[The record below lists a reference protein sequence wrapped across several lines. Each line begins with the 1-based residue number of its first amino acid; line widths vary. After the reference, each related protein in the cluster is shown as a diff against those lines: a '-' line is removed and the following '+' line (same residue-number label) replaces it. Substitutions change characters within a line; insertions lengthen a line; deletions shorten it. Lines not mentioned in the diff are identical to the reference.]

1 MARNVTA
8 HKRRGPALGF
18 AAGLLALLIVGAA
31 TAEPRHGISAFGDL
45 KYPADFTNFDYVN
58 VDAPKGGT
66 LRLRGTL
73 SFDTVNPFT
82 LKGIRFRGR
91 NASAM
96 GLPYDSLMTGT
107 SDEPDSMYGL
117 VAETADL
124 ADDRTSIVFKLRP
137 EARFHDGSPMTVDDI
152 VFSFTTLKERG
163 SPGFRIIYKSILG
176 VEAIGEDQV
185 KFTFDPEAE
194 LRDLPRIAAG
204 MPILSKTYYSEVD
217 FEKTTLVPPLGSGP
231 YRITKVDP
239 GRTIT
244 LERVEDYWA
253 KDLPVN
259 VGRYNFGK
267 IKIEF
272 FKDRD
277 VAHEGFKSG
286 VFDFQEEFTSRI
298 WATGYDFPA
307 VRDGRVVKEAVP
319 IGGPA
324 SRQYFALNMRRDK
337 FKDRRVRQAINLAF
351 DFEWTNENLF
361 YSVYRRTGSIFENT
375 NMAAR
380 ELPTDAELEL
390 LNPFRD
396 QLPPEVFTQVYEQ
409 PKTDGSG
416 SARAN
421 LRKARQLLAD
431 AGWTIQG
438 GRLRDEAGKVFEV
451 EFLLRSPSFERIIAP
466 IIKNLDRLGIDAK
479 MRTVDA
485 AQYGMRVR
493 EERDFDITTAAF
505 GVSATPGVGEK
516 NFWGSEAADLRG
528 ANNFSGIKDPVVDAL
543 LVRLAEAQDRES
555 LTLAARALDRVLL
568 WNQYIILQWFRA
580 NYTIAYWDIFGR
592 PETRPTYSL
601 GFLDTWWI
609 DPGKTAGLKGDRDNL

>member
-1 MARNVTA
+1 MARIVTA
-8 HKRRGPALGF
+8 HKHRGPALGLAVGF
-18 AAGLLALLIVGAA
+18 VTVFLLGSAA
-31 TAEPRHGISAFGDL
+31 AEPRHGISAFGDL
-45 KYPADFTNFDYVN
+45 KYPAGFTHFDYVN

-91 NASAM
+91 NGTAM
-96 GLPYDSLMTGT
+96 GFPYDSLMTGT
-107 SDEPDSMYGL
+107 ADEPDSMYGL

-124 ADDRTSIVFKLRP
+124 ADDHMSVVFKLRP
-137 EARFHDGSPMTVDDI
+137 EARFHDGSPITADDI
-152 VFSFTTLKERG
+152 IFSFNTLKERG
-163 SPGFRIIYKSILG
+163 HPSYRIIYKGILG
-176 VEAIGEDQV
+176 VEAISGSQV
-185 KFTFDPEAE
+185 KFTFDPQAE
-194 LRDLPRIAAG
+194 LRDLPRLAGG
-204 MPILSKTYYSEVD
+204 MPILSETYYDTVEFD
-217 FEKTTLVPPLGSGP
+217 KTTLEPPLGSGP
-231 YRITKVDP
+231 YRITKVDA

-253 KDLPVN
+253 RDLPVN
-259 VGRYNFGK
+259 IGRYNFGT

-307 VRDGRVVKEAVP
+307 VRDGRVIKDTVP
-319 IGGPA
+319 DSSPA

-351 DFEWTNENLF
+351 DFEWTNKNLF
-361 YSVYRRTGSIFENT
+361 YSVYQRTGSIFQNT

-380 ELPTDAELEL
+380 ELPTDAEREL

-396 QLPPEVFTQVYEQ
+396 QLPPEVFTQVYVQ

-416 SARAN
+416 NARAN
-421 LRKARQLLAD
+421 LRTARQLLAD
-431 AGWTIQG
+431 AGWTIKD
-438 GRLRDEAGKVFEV
+438 GRLRNGAGEAFEI

-466 IIKNLDRLGIDAK
+466 IVKNLDRLGIDAK

-485 AQYGMRVR
+485 AQYGKRTR
-493 EERDFDITTAAF
+493 EDRDFDITVAAF

-516 NFWGSEAADLRG
+516 SFWSSEAADLQG
-528 ANNFSGIKDPVVDAL
+528 ANNFSGIKDPAVDAL
-543 LVRLAEAQDRES
+543 LVRLAEAQDRET

-568 WNQYIILQWFRA
+568 WNQYIIPQWFRA
-580 NYTIAYWDIFGR
+580 NYTIAYWDILGR
-592 PETRPTYSL
+592 PETRPIYSL

-609 DPGKTAGLKGDRDNL
+609 DPKKAAAR

>member
-1 MARNVTA
+1 MIRKTSARK
-8 HKRRGPALGF
+8 HRGPVLGV
-18 AAGLLALLIVGAA
+18 AAGFLALLIFGAA
-31 TAEPRHGISAFGDL
+31 AAEPRHGLSAFGDL
-45 KYPADFTNFDYVN
+45 KYPADFTHFDYVN

-66 LRLRGTL
+66 LRLRDTL

-82 LKGIRFRGR
+82 LKGIRFRSDT
-91 NASAM
+91 AAVM
-96 GLPYDSLMTGT
+96 GFPYDSLMTGT
-107 SDEPDSMYGL
+107 ADEPASMYGL
-117 VAETADL
+117 VAESADL

-137 EARFHDGSPMTVDDI
+137 EARFHDGSPITVDDI
-152 VFSFTTLKERG
+152 IFSFNTLKKRG
-163 SPGFRIIYKSILG
+163 APGFRITYKSILS

-204 MPILSKTYYSEVD
+204 VPILSKTYYGEVD

-231 YRITKVDP
+231 YRITKVDA

-286 VFDFQEEFTSRI
+286 VFDYQEENVSRI

-307 VRDGRVVKEAVP
+307 VRDGRVIKETVP
-319 IGGPA
+319 KGSPA
-324 SRQYFALNMRRDK
+324 SRQYFALNMRRDR

-361 YSVYRRTGSIFENT
+361 YSVYKRTGSIFENT

-396 QLPPEVFTQVYEQ
+396 QLPPEVFTQVYKQ

-416 SARAN
+416 NARAN
-421 LRKARQLLAD
+421 LRKARQLFAD
-431 AGWTIQG
+431 AGWTIQD
-438 GRLRDEAGKVFEV
+438 GRLRNGAGQPFEI
-451 EFLLRSPSFERIIAP
+451 EFLLRSAGFERIIAP
-466 IIKNLDRLGIDAK
+466 IIKNLERLGIDAK

-485 AQYGMRVR
+485 AQYAKRTR
-493 EERDFDITTAAF
+493 EDRDFDITVTAF
-505 GVSATPGVGEK
+505 FVSATPGLGEK
-516 NFWGSEAADLRG
+516 NFWGSEAADLQG

-543 LVRLAEAQDRES
+543 LVRLAEAGDRDT
-555 LTLAARALDRVLL
+555 LTLAARALDRVIL
-568 WNQYIILQWFRA
+568 WNQYIILQWFRP
-580 NYTIAYWDIFGR
+580 NYGIAYWDIFGR
-592 PETRPTYSL
+592 PETRPIYSL
-601 GFLDTWWI
+601 GFIDTWWI
-609 DPGKTAGLKGDRDNL
+609 DPKKAAALRGDRDNP

>member
-1 MARNVTA
+1 MAARD
-8 HKRRGPALGF
+8 HRGPVLGI
-18 AAGLLALLIVGAA
+18 AAGLIALFLFGAA
-31 TAEPRHGISAFGDL
+31 AAEPKHGLSAFGDL
-45 KYPADFTNFDYVN
+45 KYPAGFAHFDYVSA
-58 VDAPKGGT
+58 DAPKGGT
-66 LRLRGTL
+66 LRLRDTL
-73 SFDTVNPFT
+73 SFDTINPFT
-82 LKGIRFRGR
+82 LKGIRFRGDTG
-91 NASAM
+91 AVM
-96 GLPYDSLMTGT
+96 GFPYDSLMTGT
-107 SDEPDSMYGL
+107 ADEPASMYGL
-117 VAETADL
+117 VAETADV
-124 ADDRTSIVFKLRP
+124 ADDLASVVFKLRP
-137 EARFHDGSPMTVDDI
+137 EARFHDGSPITVDDI
-152 VFSFTTLKERG
+152 IFSFNTLKTRG
-163 SPGFRIIYKSILG
+163 APGFRIIYKNIIG
-176 VEAIGEDQV
+176 VEVVGEDQV

-204 MPILSKTYYSEVD
+204 VPILSKTYYGDVD
-217 FEKTTLVPPLGSGP
+217 FEKTTFDPPLGSGP
-231 YRITKVDP
+231 YRITKVNA
-239 GRTIT
+239 GRSIT

-324 SRQYFALNMRRDK
+324 SRQYFALNMRRGK

-351 DFEWTNENLF
+351 DFEWTNKNLF
-361 YSVYRRTGSIFENT
+361 YSVYERTGSIFENT

-380 ELPTDAELEL
+380 ELPTPAELEL
-390 LNPFRD
+390 LNPYRD

-409 PKTDGSG
+409 PTTDGSG
-416 SARAN
+416 NARAN
-421 LRKARQLLAD
+421 LRKARQLLAN
-431 AGWTIQG
+431 AGWTIQD
-438 GRLRDEAGKVFEV
+438 GRLRNGTGQPFEI
-451 EFLLRSPSFERIIAP
+451 EFLLRSAGFERIIAP

-485 AQYGMRVR
+485 AQYGKRTR
-493 EERDFDITTAAF
+493 EDRDFDITVAAF

-516 NFWGSEAADLRG
+516 NYWSSEAADLQG
-528 ANNFSGIKDPVVDAL
+528 ANNFSGIKDPAVDAL
-543 LVRLAEAQDRES
+543 LVRLAEAQDRDT

-568 WNQYIILQWFRA
+568 WNQYIIPQWFRA
-580 NYTIAYWDIFGR
+580 NYTIANWDIFGR
-592 PETRPTYSL
+592 PETRPKYAL

-609 DPGKTAGLKGDRDNL
+609 DPEKAVALRGDRENL